1 MVKFFLQKFESGIKD
16 LSGGNSFSQKSL
28 DEADDYLWDV
38 YNIQKEIHKEH
49 DLSFPDNTRIFDDE
63 MINGYHYFNFKKLYD
78 GNPEEFLDFYILKIF
93 YKIFYVKGPNTY
105 VDGMDKKYSFY
116 KNCFIGRSDKF
127 EKGIKLAEKD
137 YKKILQIKRKK
148 FDNKFDRT
156 FAEIDFKF
164 KEFRKIYT
172 NIKGLKL

>member
-1 MVKFFLQKFESGIKD
+1 MK
-16 LSGGNSFSQKSL
+16 
-28 DEADDYLWDV
+28 
-38 YNIQKEIHKEH
+38 
-49 DLSFPDNTRIFDDE
+49 

-93 YKIFYVKGPNTY
+93 YKIFYVKGPNIY

-116 KNCFIGRSDKF
+116 KNCFLGRSDIF

-137 YKKILQIKRKK
+137 HKKILQIKRKK